1 MKGKRLKLA
10 AQALAG
16 RDARAP
22 GINVYAHS
30 LIAILSPVRVSA
42 FMPGS
47 HAGPVPAFEEHLNLA
62 VNLVAALLQ
71 VHDVCRTI
79 DDDITFNRRAPERPL
94 ESVGVLVSN
103 DRLPLGPD
111 DVARR
116 LEVPR

>member
-1 MKGKRLKLA
+1 HPCPPKLA
-10 AQALAG
+10 PQASAG

-22 GINVYAHS
+22 GVNVYAHS
-30 LIAILSPVRVSA
+30 QIAILSSARVRA

-79 DDDITFNRRAPERPL
+79 DDDVTFNRRAAELLVAPVR
-94 ESVGVLVSN
+94 VLVSS
-103 DRLPLGPD
+103 DRLPLAPD
-111 DVARR
+111 DA
-116 LEVPR
+116 